1 MSTPPDLSALSRPEL
16 EAFTLGVMAEN
27 AALTQTVAQQRA
39 EIARL
44 KGLKARPDIKPSGM
58 EKATVPPPA
67 KPLEHKRRRG
77 KVWPR
82 VVVEDRIL
90 KVVVPPGSRFKGHE
104 NYTVQELVLTV
115 HAVRYRRERWLTP
128 DGKTIIAPQPA
139 GTKGYFGP
147 NPRRSVLKP
156 YHQGQSTPPVAG
168 SSRPAVC
175 EPWPVRLQGCAPA
188 G

>member
-1 MSTPPDLSALSRPEL
+1 
-16 EAFTLGVMAEN
+16 
-27 AALTQTVAQQRA
+27 VAR
-39 EIARL
+39 
-44 KGLKARPDIKPSGM
+44 SG
-58 EKATVPPPA
+58 
-67 KPLEHKRRRG
+67 
-77 KVWPR
+77 PR

-90 KVVVPPGSRFKGHE
+90 KVAVPPGSRVKGHE
-104 NYTVQELVLTV
+104 TYTVQELVLTV

-128 DGKTIIAPQPA
+128 DGKTIVAPQPA

-156 YHQGQSTPPVAG
+156 YHPGQSTPPVAG